1 MPARTT
7 PDLESQVSQS
17 SALVIPPPYMD
28 PAHAQAKKLQSR
40 LSRESISQMKPC
52 EHCGAAPNA
61 QVAHLPREQGW
72 FREGYNFLNVF
83 FSVFVWPAVRPTNH
97 IHQDSRKF
105 IGYVILIAFVI
116 FLLFAACKYLP

>member
-61 QVAHLPREQGW
+61 QVAHLPREQ
-72 FREGYNFLNVF
+72 
-83 FSVFVWPAVRPTNH
+83 VFVWPAVRPTNH